1 MKVRTVFL
9 HIWFG
14 SANWVG
20 SGMGRRLGSYNG
32 CPRPVAIIVKQEPWY
47 RWTPQSMMEI
57 RLISL
62 DERHEITNKF
72 EKVLSRTKEKFNTQ
86 FYSSIMSP
94 KDYNQRGIYRP
105 QTF

>member
-1 MKVRTVFL
+1 
-9 HIWFG
+9 
-14 SANWVG
+14 
-20 SGMGRRLGSYNG
+20 
-32 CPRPVAIIVKQEPWY
+32 
-47 RWTPQSMMEI
+47 MMEI
-57 RLISL
+57 RLIRL